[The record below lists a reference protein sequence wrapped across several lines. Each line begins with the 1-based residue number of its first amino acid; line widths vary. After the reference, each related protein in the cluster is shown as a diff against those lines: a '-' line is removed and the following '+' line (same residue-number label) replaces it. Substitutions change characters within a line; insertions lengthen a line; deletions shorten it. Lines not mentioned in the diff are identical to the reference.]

1 MNGRAK
7 NFPLHVRLKRAPPTR
22 IWRKPRQAMRAA
34 DASQPS
40 SNPALSRSSNSLL
53 HVQLDQAKRNRV
65 HDAIKLRR
73 HDDVDPWGLAWVTLR
88 VIRPM
93 FAATHN
99 ATDPSPFSESVS
111 WLLFL
116 SCAGGKLL
124 SDDDCN
130 VRRSRVGHKFHTIAC
145 VPALCPIY
153 AQDFTVVSQSAFLHR
168 RIGLSVAVHSLCSH
182 HQHREQREPS
192 NMRSQR
198 SAIVDLL

>member
-1 MNGRAK
+1 
-7 NFPLHVRLKRAPPTR
+7 
-22 IWRKPRQAMRAA
+22 MRAA

-145 VPALCPIY
+145 VPALPYIRAGFHSRLAKRVPSPPNRLICRGTLIV
-153 AQDFTVVSQSAFLHR
+153 FTS
-168 RIGLSVAVHSLCSH
+168 
-182 HQHREQREPS
+182 PTP
-192 NMRSQR
+192 
-198 SAIVDLL
+198 